1 MTNKTITNKALIKAK
16 EREKMHINF
25 NPLLLKASQKFLDDL
40 ERECKQLNKENSD
53 SLKEVRILQE
63 EISEIMQEWEV

>member
-1 MTNKTITNKALIKAK
+1 MT
-16 EREKMHINF
+16 INF

-53 SLKEVRILQE
+53 SLKEVKILQS
-63 EISEIMQEWEV
+63 EISEIMNEWEV

>member
-1 MTNKTITNKALIKAK
+1 MT
-16 EREKMHINF
+16 INF

-40 ERECKQLNKENSD
+40 EKECKQLNKENSD
-53 SLKEVRILQE
+53 SLKEVRILQS

>member
-1 MTNKTITNKALIKAK
+1 MT
-16 EREKMHINF
+16 INF
-25 NPLLLKASQKFLDDL
+25 NPMLLKKSQEFLDDL

-63 EISEIMQEWEV
+63 EISEIMNEWEV

>member
-1 MTNKTITNKALIKAK
+1 MT
-16 EREKMHINF
+16 INF

-53 SLKEVRILQE
+53 SLKEVRILQS

>member
-1 MTNKTITNKALIKAK
+1 
-16 EREKMHINF
+16 MHINF

-63 EISEIMQEWEV
+63 EISEIMNEWEV